1 MTEEPRFGFEIIY
14 KHEEYW
20 VQGHLIEKYFWHTFG
35 TQVENQDQPQ
45 VERKGLRA
53 DSKITHYD
61 KFIV

>member
-1 MTEEPRFGFEIIY
+1 MIQ
-14 KHEEYW
+14 KHDEYW

-61 KFIV
+61 KYIV